1 MKIKEYV
8 IFFIIFIVLSY
19 IYKNLKLDESKNTS
33 KYYYKMVN
41 KYLLNGNN
49 LGVNNKPFLW
59 IHLHC
64 DNTITPAVN
73 SRHWLSFGSRA
84 TTEINQPYQYLTIK
98 SIIDKCGDDFNIC
111 LIDDKSFQKIIPN
124 WSIDL
129 EIVANPIKTHIRQLA
144 LCTLLNIYG
153 GILVPSSFICLENL
167 KELYENNLSQNKMFV
182 GEFMNRAENR
192 VFNNK
197 QLNPSTLFMGCN
209 ADNTEM
215 KELIKYLEVLNS
227 TDFTAAQ
234 DFVGKSNEWLVNAG
248 RDNKINIINGIYLGT
263 RKDCGK
269 PVYVEELLGS
279 SFIKFNCNAIGIYI
293 PWNEII
299 NRTSLQWFARLS
311 PEQVLESDTII
322 GKQLLINN

>member
-1 MKIKEYV
+1 MKVKEYV

-41 KYLLNGNN
+41 TYLLNGNN
-49 LGVNNKPFLW
+49 LGINNKPYLW

-73 SRHWLSFGSRA
+73 SRHWLNFGSRA

-111 LIDDKSFQKIIPN
+111 LIDDKSFKKIIPD

-129 EIVANPIKTHIRQLA
+129 DIVANPIKTHIRQLA
-144 LCTLLNIYG
+144 LCSLLNIYG
-153 GILVPSSFICLENL
+153 GILLPSSFICLNNL
-167 KELYENNLSQNKMFV
+167 KELYESNIRENKMFV
-182 GEFMNRAENR
+182 GEFINRSENIN
-192 VFNNK
+192 FNNN
-197 QLNPSTLFMGCN
+197 LLPSTSFMGCN
-209 ADNTEM
+209 AGNIEM
-215 KELIKYLEVLNS
+215 QEFIKYLEVLNS
-227 TDFTAAQ
+227 TDFTAEQ
-234 DFVGKSNEWLVNAG
+234 DFLGKTNNWLFNAG
-248 RDNKINIINGIYLGT
+248 QQDKINIINGRYIGT

-269 PVYVEELLGS
+269 PVLVDELLGS
-279 SFIKFNCNAIGIYI
+279 SYIKFYCRAVGIYI

-299 NRTSLQWFARLS
+299 NRTSFQWFSRLS